1 MTILSHGV
9 NDAKILEHC
18 RGNQKRGNEQI
29 QERLYSVETRIK
41 MTRRLGRKQKRKKRR
56 WHNAAEGISIL

>member
-9 NDAKILEHC
+9 NDAKIPREKEHC
-18 RGNQKRGNEQI
+18 QGNQKRGNEQI

-41 MTRRLGRKQKRKKRR
+41 MTRRLGRKQK
-56 WHNAAEGISIL
+56 